1 MTTRGASDA
10 TSAGGPPGNVRLVQ
24 DFVNTVEPQTGD
36 EALQS
41 PRDLLDWLVDH
52 DLARPDRPVTQQD
65 LELAYAVREGLRAL
79 LVSHTRHDPDEA
91 AIESLNRALQEVA
104 VSLRFDSRG
113 EHRLVAADPAPI
125 HHGLVAILE
134 AIRQATQDQTWNRL
148 KVCAR
153 DSCRWAFYDTS
164 RNRAGRW
171 CSMAGCGN
179 HIKMQRAYAA
189 RKARTKTAG

>member
-1 MTTRGASDA
+1 VMTAEEGHPSSPDEA
-10 TSAGGPPGNVRLVQ
+10 PPGNVRLVQ
-24 DFVNTVEPQTGD
+24 DFVNTAEPQTGE

-41 PRDLLDWLVDH
+41 PRDLRDWLSQHGLNRDDQHVSVEDV
-52 DLARPDRPVTQQD
+52 DLAR
-65 LELAYAVREGLRAL
+65 AVREGLRGVL
-79 LVSHTRHDPDEA
+79 LSHSGEQADDA
-91 AIESLNRALQEVA
+91 AIDALNRALQKVT
-104 VSLRFDSRG
+104 VHVGFDAQG
-113 EHRLVAADPAPI
+113 NHRLVAADPATI
-125 HHGLVAILE
+125 HVGLAAILE
-134 AIRQATQDQTWNRL
+134 AIRAASEEQTWSRL

-189 RKARTKTAG
+189 RKARSKR